1 VPKTGEKL
9 ESSKTVQENRPR
21 QQINEKRSH
30 SSVIPLLCVCN
41 TRHCYRI
48 PVVTSAI
55 LLLKKKKKGFFKQK
69 TNSNQKSKF
78 GYSQFLAPVQLR
90 LLKFRFP
97 KILEVVSRP
106 ESAQDHNFITVL
118 LN

>member
-9 ESSKTVQENRPR
+9 ESSKTVQEIRPR
-21 QQINEKRSH
+21 EQINEKRSH

-55 LLLKKKKKGFFKQK
+55 LLLKKKKKRIF
-69 TNSNQKSKF
+69 
-78 GYSQFLAPVQLR
+78 
-90 LLKFRFP
+90 
-97 KILEVVSRP
+97 
-106 ESAQDHNFITVL
+106 
-118 LN
+118 